1 MRMLPLS
8 LMDPDTYGYS
18 ALACTVATFAGGAFN
33 LPVVAIL
40 GGVGLTAS
48 LLAAL
53 LLTNE

>member
-53 LLTNE
+53 LLTKE